1 MTITSAP
8 AARRDGY
15 TRSRPSNPVEHDVVV
30 FHCGSRRYSKPGQ
43 PGDQSPGPNR
53 GDSMRVLALP
63 EEDTRWL
70 RERGVAFH
78 RGDVRWP
85 DTLAAPMSGVTA
97 VLHPPA

>member
-1 MTITSAP
+1 
-8 AARRDGY
+8 
-15 TRSRPSNPVEHDVVV
+15 
-30 FHCGSRRYSKPGQ
+30 
-43 PGDQSPGPNR
+43 
-53 GDSMRVLALP
+53 MRVLALP